1 MYILEVKLTYKL
13 INVLMV
19 TDKCIMYRIC
29 ISHIL
34 LLLSLAVC
42 AQNNHHSVEG
52 RVVESFSGD
61 NMGGV
66 SVELLSEDSVLLDTT
81 TTVDIPKEVFRSG
94 SLSLLCSWFIQFCS
108 RQAWQVY
115 RPCQ

>member
-34 LLLSLAVC
+34 LLLSLVVS
-42 AQNNHHSVEG
+42 AQNNYHSVEG

-81 TTVDIPKEVFRSG
+81 TTVDIPKEV
-94 SLSLLCSWFIQFCS
+94 LD
-108 RQAWQVY
+108 
-115 RPCQ
+115 